1 MHHRHGPS
9 PEHRRFAHEPA
20 PEAGR
25 LSEGHRRHE
34 GGHGPRERG
43 EGERGRRGGPGRRV
57 FDHGELRLVVLG
69 LIAEKPRH
77 GYEIIKAIEDR
88 LAGTYSPSPGVIY
101 PTLAL
106 LDELGHVALAQRGA
120 LAQQGESRKPYAIT
134 AEGTAWL
141 DANRTALDATL
152 ARMDGVRAAQ
162 GNGPAPAILRA
173 TENLKLALRLRL
185 GRGPLD
191 EEQVRIVAA
200 ALDEAATAI
209 ERS

>member
-1 MHHRHGPS
+1 MHHQHDDAQ
-9 PEHRRFAHEPA
+9 EHRRFAHDPA
-20 PEAGR
+20 PDGGR
-25 LSEGHRRHE
+25 PREGHRRHE

-43 EGERGRRGGPGRRV
+43 EGGRGRRGGPGRRV

-77 GYEIIKAIEDR
+77 GYELIRAIEDR

-101 PTLAL
+101 PTLAH
-106 LDELGHVALAQRGA
+106 LDELGHVALAQ
-120 LAQQGESRKPYAIT
+120 QGDARKPYAIT
-134 AEGTAWL
+134 PEGTAWL
-141 DANRTALDATL
+141 EANRTALNAAL
-152 ARMDGVRAAQ
+152 ARMDHVRAAQ
-162 GNGPAPAILRA
+162 GDGPAPAILRA

-185 GRGPLD
+185 ERGALG